1 MESKEKFKGELWKK
15 VTNIYKQLAN
25 SKVFYLGSIK
35 LAFRCWDTSNL
46 GPVSNCDG
54 VNLEIYLD
62 HKSQW
67 PQEGFNCQYVAYKV
81 VT

>member
-35 LAFRCWDTSNL
+35 LAFRC
-46 GPVSNCDG
+46 
-54 VNLEIYLD
+54 
-62 HKSQW
+62 
-67 PQEGFNCQYVAYKV
+67 
-81 VT
+81 